1 MKTISIIILLISW
14 IYLILSI
21 YIQIEFF
28 LEFIPVILLILIIN
42 FYIIHQHHRKILLYI
57 FNGIVFLILIYLL
70 SILIFL
76 RQDW

>member
-1 MKTISIIILLISW
+1 MKTISVVILLILW

-21 YIQIEFF
+21 CIQIEFF

-42 FYIIHQHHRKILLYI
+42 FCIIHQHHRKILLYI

-70 SILIFL
+70 SLLIFL